1 MRACVL
7 VKESQ
12 ELGLWVVESGS
23 FSLLHGVVESGWF
36 SLLHV
41 LFLESGRKFGS

>member
-23 FSLLHGVVESGWF
+23 FSLLHVLISESGK
-36 SLLHV
+36 
-41 LFLESGRKFGS
+41 KFGS